1 MVCVSH
7 MKGAMLLVA
16 ESERE
21 VCNVVEQAAAGLLP
35 VECVHDAEAACNK
48 AAAHPHPEIALIDL
62 RFRGGGLTLANE
74 IFVLSPDTHILLFGA
89 NPTVEELEEAV
100 NSHVA
105 GFMRM
110 PFGPESVRARI
121 SHLLHSP
128 PRSRGLGGV
137 ISNLHTEVRAR
148 SEMLVRAR
156 RAGLMALARLAEY
169 RDTET
174 GMHVERVAE
183 FSEELSLLLQRE
195 NVYADQ
201 ITSPF
206 LQSIRLAAA
215 VHDIGKVAI
224 PDSILHKPAR
234 LTPEEFEL
242 VKTHTIKGWEV
253 IEAGRKA
260 DRGTDYE
267 MTLAAQVIRSHHEK
281 FDGSGYPDGL
291 KGEAIPLAA
300 RIVAVIDAYDAM
312 RSTRVYNPERARDDT
327 AAEIRRCM
335 GSHFD
340 PKIADVFLRHIDVF
354 EMMGR
359 NIDRVTARWK

>member
-1 MVCVSH
+1 MACVSE
-7 MKGAMLLVA
+7 MKGTMLLVA

-21 VCNVVEQAAAGLLP
+21 VCKVVEQAAAGLLP
-35 VECVHDAEAACNK
+35 VECVHDAEAACK
-48 AAAHPHPEIALIDL
+48 RAAANPQPQIALIDI
-62 RFRGGGLTLANE
+62 RFRGGGMILANE
-74 IFVLSPDTHILLFGA
+74 LFVLSPDTHILLYGD
-89 NPTVEELEEAV
+89 NPSVEELEQAV

-110 PFGPESVRARI
+110 PFGQESVRARI
-121 SHLLHSP
+121 SHLLQSP

-137 ISNLHTEVRAR
+137 ISNLHTEVRTR

-169 RDTET
+169 RDPET
-174 GMHVERVAE
+174 GMHVERVAA

-253 IEAGRKA
+253 IEAGRKV

-340 PKIADVFLRHIDVF
+340 PKIADVFLRHIDMF
-354 EMMGR
+354 ETMGR